1 MSKRQKYEHA
11 IALLEDNVCQIDY
24 HLVAA
29 SVDGALRCIAARRR
43 KQLCD
48 AIVALGGD
56 NPDDPGGSGGGG
68 GVPPTLP

>member
-1 MSKRQKYEHA
+1 MSTRQKYEHA
-11 IALLEDNVCQIDY
+11 IRVLEDCFLY
-24 HLVAA
+24 FPT
-29 SVDGALRCIAARRR
+29 DGNKCIADKRR